1 VLPIKKDNNNNKK
14 RIAEVFMNYKN
25 KGSQLK
31 TCLNAIILLKKKKTM
46 KDPGSFF
53 LVKKL
58 LLQISLKV
66 PKIND

>member
-14 RIAEVFMNYKN
+14 KRIEEVFMNYKN

-31 TCLNAIILLKKKKTM
+31 TCLNAIILLKKKMM

-53 LVKKL
+53 
-58 LLQISLKV
+58 S
-66 PKIND
+66 